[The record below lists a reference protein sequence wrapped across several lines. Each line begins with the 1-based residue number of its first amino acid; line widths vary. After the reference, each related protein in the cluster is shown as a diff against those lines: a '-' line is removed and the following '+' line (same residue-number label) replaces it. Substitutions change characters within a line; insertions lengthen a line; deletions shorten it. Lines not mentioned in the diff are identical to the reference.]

1 MLHTDN
7 FMSKPTQKMN
17 GNGSGSGGNSR
28 LLILL
33 LSLGIYV
40 VTTSGIVTQLSK
52 GSAIPSTTQRTL
64 DLQWRREA
72 EVKNSVTE
80 GASNQEYTCD
90 AQNSPDF
97 LPGGN
102 LITRS
107 LHGVII
113 GAMKSG
119 TQALHTIL
127 LTHPR
132 VLTTGKGH
140 GELHFFNDRG
150 RGGRGMNRHVPQGS
164 SSRRSTREGGSRQ
177 EEGGRRNRRR
187 RGAREQ
193 RKITIPRQD
202 IRDAFELVL
211 EGRADNRDNGTHDIV
226 NDQNKNKVA
235 IHSAPIYLFS
245 GRIVPARL
253 LCVAPWSKVLAIL
266 RNPIDRAFS
275 HYNYWNLWGGPYNG
289 VRPSFERFISDDI
302 KLLKSTGVIRDW
314 NRTNFESFSRSPEE
328 MQSWENY
335 IKESRGQGPVGRGL
349 YAIQLDI
356 WIDEFKKVN
365 KSVENDLLVLQSEE
379 TKKNTHDAYERT
391 VQFLGLEPGT
401 DKRHVIE
408 KDHHPTH
415 YISHNGISNEAYKL
429 LYDIYEPYN
438 KRLYTL
444 LGESDWGGVWDD
456 TQTIK
461 Q

>member
-1 MLHTDN
+1 
-7 FMSKPTQKMN
+7 MSMPKKMK
-17 GNGSGSGGNSR
+17 GSGGNSG

-33 LSLGIYV
+33 LSLGVYV
-40 VTTSGIVTQLSK
+40 IAISGIVTQLSK
-52 GSAIPSTTQRTL
+52 GSTIPSTTTTQRTL
-64 DLQWRREA
+64 DLPWRRDA

-119 TQALHTIL
+119 TQALHKIL

-132 VLTTGKGH
+132 VLTAGKGH
-140 GELHFFNDRG
+140 GELHFFNDH
-150 RGGRGMNRHVPQGS
+150 GGRGINRHVPQGS
-164 SSRRSTREGGSRQ
+164 SSRRSTREGGWRN
-177 EEGGRRNRRR
+177 EERGRRD
-187 RGAREQ
+187 
-193 RKITIPRQD
+193 IIIPRQY
-202 IRDAFELVL
+202 IRDVFELVL
-211 EGRADNRDNGTHDIV
+211 EGRTELKNRANGTHDIA

-275 HYNYWNLWGGPYNG
+275 HYNVWTQCCGPHNG
-289 VRPSFERFISDDI
+289 VMPSFERFISDDI

-314 NRTNFESFSRSPEE
+314 NRTNFESFSRSPKE
-328 MQSWENY
+328 MQSWEIY
-335 IKESRGQGPVGRGL
+335 IKEARWKGPVGRGL

-379 TKKNTHDAYERT
+379 TKKNAHDAYERT